1 MILNK
6 SMAFSENSNSR
17 PPEHTNGARD
27 IFFAC
32 PACDKN
38 LVVDEAA
45 EGLIVDCPQC
55 HINVIVPPKAAPPV
69 MAPVKP
75 ETQNKSVVGQRP
87 GNSDEPEGND
97 LRGRLVT
104 ITGKLRELQTQRTEI
119 NNRLAS
125 RMNDINRDLVMMARL
140 ETSQQQVISELNQVV
155 SQIGTPATGAAT
167 AAGRT
172 RVNLRS

>member
-1 MILNK
+1 
-6 SMAFSENSNSR
+6 MAA
-17 PPEHTNGARD
+17 PEPANLKVQEVAITPRD
-27 IFFAC
+27 IVFAC
-32 PACDKN
+32 PACSKN

-45 EGLIVDCPQC
+45 EGMIVECPQC
-55 HINVIVPPKAAPPV
+55 TTSVIVPPKPEPQAKPATQAKPGATAPDSPAA
-69 MAPVKP
+69 
-75 ETQNKSVVGQRP
+75 
-87 GNSDEPEGND
+87 EGDD

-140 ETSQQQVISELNQVV
+140 ETAQQQVISELNQLVA
-155 SQIGTPATGAAT
+155 QFGTHATGSASAA
-167 AAGRT
+167 RT

>member
-1 MILNK
+1 
-6 SMAFSENSNSR
+6 MAFSENSKSR
-17 PPEHTNGARD
+17 PLEHANGARD

-55 HINVIVPPKAAPPV
+55 HINVIVPPKAGPPA
-69 MAPVKP
+69 MAPVTTEPQGKTVI
-75 ETQNKSVVGQRP
+75 EQRS
-87 GNSDEPEGND
+87 GSADQPEGND

-140 ETSQQQVISELNQVV
+140 ETAQQQVISELNQVV
-155 SQIGTPATGAAT
+155 GQIGTPATGAAT